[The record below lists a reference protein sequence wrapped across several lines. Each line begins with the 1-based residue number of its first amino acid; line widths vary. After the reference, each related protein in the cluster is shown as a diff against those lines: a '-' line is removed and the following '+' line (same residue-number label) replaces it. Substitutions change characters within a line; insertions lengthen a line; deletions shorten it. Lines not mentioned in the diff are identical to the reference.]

1 MATTG
6 GPEKKGH
13 KMKSKGYTKPASATA
28 GGAGTSGKSRTG
40 ISHAKSNGSG
50 FTAVMKDNKGNVISK
65 RSGNL
70 APSSKEEAFKNGG
83 TTGGINLKEV
93 TLSNKKR
100 RESPRGY

>member
-13 KMKSKGYTKPASATA
+13 KMKSKGYKGTSSSS
-28 GGAGTSGKSRTG
+28 GGAGSTAKKTTG
-40 ISHAKSNGSG
+40 GGSG
-50 FTAVMKDNKGNVISK
+50 TTGNNFTAVMKDNKGNVISR
-65 RSGNL
+65 RSGTL

-93 TLSNKKR
+93 TISNKKR